1 MNQASK
7 AFCILLVWYLKKI
20 DWVIILV
27 IWDIYYYYSYSLEP
41 KEPNQHVGTMRRRP
55 HQYTSA
61 CIWLWCTFVVFW
73 LARYIFWYLACTV
86 WPNPRRLRRR
96 RTRRTVALPPP
107 SPHTPER
114 AARTAAYFVAAAYCA
129 TAVGGG
135 AATAAACAV
144 KKGVYLRQA
153 KSADVVCM

>member
-73 LARYIFWYLACTV
+73 LARYIFWYLCMQ
-86 WPNPRRLRRR
+86 LQC
-96 RTRRTVALPPP
+96 VAVRILAHN
-107 SPHTPER
+107 SSSSNSSSCCL
-114 AARTAAYFVAAAYCA
+114 YI
-129 TAVGGG
+129 
-135 AATAAACAV
+135 V
-144 KKGVYLRQA
+144 KKGVWTSDKLSQLMLLECGRLEHKLLVGA
-153 KSADVVCM
+153 I